1 MKSYSVDLREKIVAA
16 HLQKNISIRK
26 VANIFSVSKSLV
38 QKLVKQQRLEGNLQ
52 SKPRG
57 KPQFSHLTNADIE
70 LRELVELYP
79 DATLIELCELFADKT
94 GNWVGQ
100 SAMSRAL
107 QKLGLNR
114 ECSHSLILCPTLVAA
129 FPYSTTRNLKHY
141 LPKCKQQLKKVLM
154 W

>member
-16 HLQKNISIRK
+16 HLEKNISIRK

-38 QKLVKQQRLEGNLQ
+38 QKLVKQQKVEGNLQ

-57 KPQFSHLTNADIE
+57 KPQFSHFTNADTE
-70 LRELVELYP
+70 LRELVEAYP

-100 SAMSRAL
+100 SAMCRAL

-114 ECSHSLILCPTLVAA
+114 KKKQSGV
-129 FPYSTTRNLKHY
+129 
-141 LPKCKQQLKKVLM
+141 PKRGQREF
-154 W
+154 

>member
-16 HLQKNISIRK
+16 HIEKNISIRK
-26 VANIFSVSKSLV
+26 VANIFSVTKSLV
-38 QKLVKQQRLEGNLQ
+38 QKLVKQQKVDGNLQ

-70 LRELVELYP
+70 LRELVAAHP

-94 GNWVGQ
+94 GNFVGR
-100 SAMSRAL
+100 SAMCSAL

-114 ECSHSLILCPTLVAA
+114 KKKQSGVPKPGQRESLI
-129 FPYSTTRNLKHY
+129 
-141 LPKCKQQLKKVLM
+141 
-154 W
+154 